1 MAIWGAG
8 EVVTIQYCLDGT
20 EVPQIWRGVISQDQ
34 SLLNPVTTTP
44 EITTAAVESP
54 APLTNE
60 GTGVTN
66 AVAPQGNPAVD
77 VEMNE
82 GTTTSEESKQELVKL
97 ADNVENPIRRI
108 ADGKTLAKRITK
120 SVRSVLTRPI
130 STHAPT

>member
-54 APLTNE
+54 APLTNK

-77 VEMNE
+77 VEM
-82 GTTTSEESKQELVKL
+82 TTSEESKQELIKL